1 MVDTDSIV
9 QVLDLIIRNFESFEG
24 MELMLKLK

>member
-24 MELMLKLK
+24 MKLMLKLK